1 MIENCFYELQFPP
14 AIEDEPFEPLK
25 FSQNTL
31 TSIRNYIENDFN
43 TPLALSEF
51 MKFVSELNNYASKE
65 CITINISNIIFPI
78 FREILYIFGLRVL
91 ELTETDIYEVTNQ
104 IFQRNE
110 FRKNKE
116 FEKSDNIRR
125 KLKEKY
131 GVELID
137 HKNYRTIWKKVENS

>member
-1 MIENCFYELQFPP
+1 MIENCFYELQFPN
-14 AIEDEPFEPLK
+14 AIEDEPFEALK

-31 TSIRNYIENDFN
+31 TSIKNYMENDFN
-43 TPLALSEF
+43 TSLALSEF

-65 CITINISNIIFPI
+65 YITIKISNIIFPI
-78 FREILYIFGLRVL
+78 LREILYIFGLRVL
-91 ELTETDIYEVTNQ
+91 ELTETDIYEVKNQ
-104 IFQRNE
+104 IFQRNK

-131 GVELID
+131 GIELID